1 MKKTNEKQYIFQPEL
16 CEADADQCR
25 RMATEL
31 DIPVPMA
38 ELLFQRGL
46 TSVEEAADFL
56 EPRLADLP
64 SPLTLKGMEEAVQ
77 LLLDAVA
84 QRMQVVIHGDYDAD
98 GITASV
104 LLADFI
110 GKLDLEVD
118 YHLPNRM
125 TDGYGLSMDSVA
137 ALAEKVTMPALLI
150 TVDCGIT
157 AVKEVQYAKSLGFKV
172 IVTDHHVPPAKLP
185 RADAVIN
192 PRQQGC
198 DFVCKELAGV
208 GVAFFLT
215 MAVRRR
221 MVEKG
226 FWDRD
231 SMPNLRNYLDLVAL
245 GTVADVMPL
254 VKVNRILVR
263 AGLEVVTDRTR
274 PGIWALCERAAM
286 SEGAVTSEN
295 ISFGLAPRINAA
307 GRVGTPQLAAELL
320 LSRDIDQAMEL
331 ANALEE
337 ANLRRRELES
347 AALEAATVQAEQ
359 QVRDGKQSLVLFGA
373 DWHPGV
379 VGIIASR
386 MVDRFQLPALVFTT
400 DTVSVDEIVKGSGR
414 SVPGLNLFQ
423 ALAEADDHII
433 QFGGHAMAAGLTV
446 AGKDLQRFHADFDQ
460 CVRTIDRDD
469 VQQGVVIDQ
478 VMDVNAN
485 CHELIANLQ
494 RMEPFGQ
501 GNPEPIFLLK
511 NVQMETVAKL
521 REHLK
526 FSLQINGSLV
536 SGIGFFMAD
545 CFAAASGSI
554 DLGFKLKKTC
564 FRGQERIEAHAVVV
578 QVTG

>member
-1 MKKTNEKQYIFQPEL
+1 LKKTNEKQYIFQPKL
-16 CEADADQCR
+16 RGADADQCQKI
-25 RMATEL
+25 AAEL
-31 DIPVPMA
+31 DIPVSMA

-46 TSVEEAADFL
+46 TSVESAADFL
-56 EPRLADLP
+56 DPRLSDLP
-64 SPLTLKGMEEAVQ
+64 SPFSLRGMEEAVQ
-77 LLLDAVA
+77 LLIEAVA

-98 GITASV
+98 GITSSV
-104 LLADFI
+104 LLTDFFN
-110 GKLDLEVD
+110 KLDLDVR

-125 TDGYGLSMDSVA
+125 TDSYGLSMDSVA

-157 AVKEVQYAKSLGFKV
+157 AVKEVAYAKELGFKV
-172 IVTDHHVPPAKLP
+172 IVTDHHVPPAELP

-198 DFVCKELAGV
+198 DFACKELAGV

-226 FWDRD
+226 FWDRE

-286 SEGAVTSEN
+286 GEGAVTSEN

-320 LSRDIDQAMEL
+320 LSRDIDHAMEL
-331 ANALEE
+331 ANGLEE

-347 AALEAATVQAEQ
+347 AALEAAIIQAEQ
-359 QVRDGKQSLVLFGA
+359 QVSNNMQSLVLFAA

-379 VGIIASR
+379 IGIIASR
-386 MVDRFQLPALVFTT
+386 MVDRFQLPALVFTI
-400 DTVSVDEIVKGSGR
+400 DTVSGDKIIKGSGR

-446 AGKDLQRFHADFDQ
+446 AGRDLQRFHADFDQ
-460 CVRTIDRDD
+460 CVRTIVRDN
-469 VQQGVVIDQ
+469 VRQGVLIDQ
-478 VMDVNAN
+478 VMDEDAN

-501 GNPEPIFLLK
+501 GNPEPVFLLK
-511 NVQMETVAKL
+511 NIQMETVAKL

-545 CFAAASGSI
+545 SFTAASGRV

-564 FRGQERIEAHAVVV
+564 FRGQERIEAHAVIVKA
-578 QVTG
+578 TD